1 MHVLKEL
8 VKNRTL
14 YLMAFPGILLF
25 FLFNY
30 LPMAGVIVAFKRYSF
45 STGLF
50 GSPWAKPLLGNFQFF
65 FSSDAFWRVTR
76 NTLFLNF
83 SFIFFGTLIA
93 LALSILLNEVRFL
106 KVKKTIQSS
115 ILLPYFISW
124 IVVGVFAYALFN
136 FDYGLINQG
145 LQLLGIAAKDWYNS
159 YEAWPFIMT
168 FVSIWKTA
176 GYTSIIFL
184 AVLAGIDATY
194 YEAAEIDG
202 AGKWSK
208 IRHIT
213 IPHLMPTATI
223 LTLLAIGR
231 IMYADFGMFY
241 AIIGENSIL
250 YPSADVIDTY
260 VYRTLRK
267 LGDVG
272 MSSAVGLYQSVIGF
286 CLVLV
291 SNKIARKYQD
301 EGSIF

>member
-1 MHVLKEL
+1 MNVIKEL
-8 VKNRTL
+8 GKNRIL

-30 LPMAGVIVAFKRYSF
+30 LPMAGVIVAFKQYNF
-45 STGLF
+45 SKGLF
-50 GSPWAKPLLGNFQFF
+50 GSPWAKPLLSNFEFF

-76 NTLFLNF
+76 NTLGLNF
-83 SFIFFGTLIA
+83 LFIFFGTLFA
-93 LALSILLNEVRFL
+93 LVISIMLNEVRFAR
-106 KVKKTIQSS
+106 VKKVIQSS

-136 FDYGLINQG
+136 FDYGMMNKL
-145 LQLLGIAAKDWYNS
+145 LQLFGIAPKDWYNTH
-159 YEAWPFIMT
+159 EAWPFILT
-168 FVSIWKTA
+168 LISIWKGA

-184 AVLAGIDATY
+184 AVLAGIDGTY
-194 YEAAEIDG
+194 YEAADIDG

-208 IRHIT
+208 IWHIT

-231 IMYADFGMFY
+231 IMYADFGLFY

-260 VYRTLRK
+260 VFRSLRR

-272 MSSAVGLYQSVIGF
+272 MSSAVGFYQAVIGF
-286 CLVLV
+286 FLVLI
-291 SNKIARKYQD
+291 SNRIARKYQD

>member
-1 MHVLKEL
+1 MNVLKEIG
-8 VKNRTL
+8 KNRTL
-14 YLMAFPGILLF
+14 YLMAFPGLALF

-30 LPMAGVIVAFKRYSF
+30 LPMAGVVVAFKNYNF
-45 STGLF
+45 SSGLF
-50 GSPWAKPLLGNFQFF
+50 GSPWAKPLLGNFEFF

-76 NTLFLNF
+76 NTLALNF
-83 SFIFFGTLIA
+83 SFIFFGTLLA
-93 LALSILLNEVRFL
+93 LAISILLNEVRFL
-106 KVKKTIQSS
+106 KVKKAIQSG

-136 FDYGLINQG
+136 FDYGMVNKL
-145 LQLLGIAAKDWYNS
+145 LQLFGIPSVEWYNT
-159 YEAWPFIMT
+159 YEAWPIIMT
-168 FVSIWKTA
+168 AISVWKTA

-184 AVLAGIDATY
+184 AVLAGIDHTY
-194 YEAAEIDG
+194 YEAADIDG

-241 AIIGENSIL
+241 AIVGENSIL

-260 VYRTLRK
+260 VYRALRK

-286 CLVLV
+286 FLVLI
-291 SNKIARKYQD
+291 SNRVARKYQN